1 MNFISPSSTL
11 IQIQCKRI
19 NWKNVSFVE
28 LWNAQEVQEEPKKN
42 TKLWKR
48 NIFWKWDS
56 WKTRHLVTTKM
67 SKIQKFYSFNQI
79 WFQLQMYKLAFLHL
93 PIYMWLFTIWHSV
106 HGAIAISGYILPY
119 LHMLRCGRVTPP
131 IELGGQLWQSRP
143 GQDRARLVVVPI
155 RLQLLFLRW
164 AEHRGHPQTTWSVLG
179 PSTNDVIPFF
189 QHFYPSFPHITTIK
203 TPELSNVPRYYTPD
217 SLKYGDVIYGWPLII
232 KNHSQNCWRVTRR
245 RRAWRKMLPWRCATS
260 SHLHVIWM
268 DENSRGSLTTVNT
281 NASPHSARHASPIE
295 AWIFRATCSRSIS
308 PFWALFTYSGQARQP
323 FKSSKIKRLY
333 ITGVDQFRFCPK

>member
-1 MNFISPSSTL
+1 
-11 IQIQCKRI
+11 
-19 NWKNVSFVE
+19 
-28 LWNAQEVQEEPKKN
+28 
-42 TKLWKR
+42 
-48 NIFWKWDS
+48 
-56 WKTRHLVTTKM
+56 M
-67 SKIQKFYSFNQI
+67 SKIQKSYSFNQV
-79 WFQLQMYKLAFLHL
+79 WFQLCTNVQVSISSLSR
-93 PIYMWLFTIWHSV
+93 YMWLFTIWHSV

-164 AEHRGHPQTTWSVLG
+164 VEHRGHPQTTSSLFPNIFTL
-179 PSTNDVIPFF
+179 PS
-189 QHFYPSFPHITTIK
+189 PHITTSK
-203 TPELSNVPRYYTPD
+203 TSELSNYSNVPRFYTPD
-217 SLKYGDVIYGWPLII
+217 CLKYSDVIYGWPPII

-281 NASPHSARHASPIE
+281 NASPRSARRASSIE
-295 AWIFRATCSRSIS
+295 AWIFRATCERRCLAPSPPGSRFIS
-308 PFWALFTYSGQARQP
+308 PFWALFTYP
-323 FKSSKIKRLY
+323 YPY
-333 ITGVDQFRFCPK
+333 IPIHTHT

>member
-1 MNFISPSSTL
+1 
-11 IQIQCKRI
+11 
-19 NWKNVSFVE
+19 
-28 LWNAQEVQEEPKKN
+28 
-42 TKLWKR
+42 
-48 NIFWKWDS
+48 
-56 WKTRHLVTTKM
+56 M
-67 SKIQKFYSFNQI
+67 SKIQKSYSFNQV
-79 WFQLQMYKLAFLHL
+79 WFQLCTNVQVSISSLSR
-93 PIYMWLFTIWHSV
+93 YMWLFTIWHSV

-164 AEHRGHPQTTWSVLG
+164 AEHRGHPQTTSSLFSENFTL
-179 PSTNDVIPFF
+179 PS
-189 QHFYPSFPHITTIK
+189 PHITTSK
-203 TPELSNVPRYYTPD
+203 TSELSNYSNVPRFYTPD
-217 SLKYGDVIYGWPLII
+217 YLKYSDVIYGWPPII

-281 NASPHSARHASPIE
+281 NASPRSARRASSIE
-295 AWIFRATCSRSIS
+295 AWIFRATCERRCLSPPPPGSRSIS
-308 PFWALFTYSGQARQP
+308 PFWALFTYLGQARQH

-333 ITGVDQFRFCPK
+333 ITGVDQFRSFPK